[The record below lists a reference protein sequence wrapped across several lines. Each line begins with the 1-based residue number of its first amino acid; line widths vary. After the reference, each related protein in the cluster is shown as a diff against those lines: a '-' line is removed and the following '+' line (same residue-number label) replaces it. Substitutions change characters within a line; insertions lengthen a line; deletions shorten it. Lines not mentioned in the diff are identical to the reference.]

1 MIDFNHRY
9 RHGVYQVDGFSFVN
23 KVDALKLASK
33 NNKEVYWNFNDEVY
47 SAYDWSL
54 PIETSLPELY
64 KQRAQHLR
72 DKYDYLSLFFSGGA
86 DSTNVLHSFIDN
98 DIFLD
103 EIIILRP
110 FSQIK
115 HANTS
120 DKTLGNLWSEIEFAA
135 IPHLKKYIK
144 DSKTSI
150 RIIDIEET
158 TNSFLTNPRL
168 LSQWHQLN
176 YLTPFFISKN
186 SLCFTDQHWNSLY
199 NAGKSIAHIS
209 GCDKPIINFY
219 NGKYTF
225 QFNDSATTLFHFEPT
240 DILAESEMIRKQ
252 QYHEFFYWTPEMPQL
267 LIKQCQVVKQVCETD
282 LIFKML
288 FTYKDLPVQDRFVS
302 ILHHIYPSHVI
313 AIRNL
318 FTTNKPSI
326 VGTLPHQQ
334 WLANYCSSD
343 VVGKFKDI
351 IDYSKKSI
359 DTSFFIKDNSNFKLF
374 VSKQYYL

>member
-1 MIDFNHRY
+1 MIDFNHRH
-9 RHGVYQVDGFSFVN
+9 RHGVYQVDEISFVN
-23 KVDALKLASK
+23 KFDALKLASK

-47 SAYDWSL
+47 SSYDWSL
-54 PIETSLPELY
+54 PIETPLSEFY
-64 KQRAQHLR
+64 KQRAQQLR
-72 DKYDYLSLFFSGGA
+72 DKYDYLSLFFSGGV
-86 DSTNVLHSFIDN
+86 DSNNVLHSFIDN

-158 TNSFLTNPRL
+158 TNSFLTNSRL

-176 YLTPFFISKN
+176 YLTPFFISRN
-186 SLCFTDQHWNSLY
+186 SLCFTDQHWNKIY
-199 NAGKSIAHIS
+199 NAGKRIGHIS

-219 NGKYTF
+219 NKKCTF
-225 QFNDSATTLFHFEPT
+225 QFNDAATNIFHFEPT

-252 QYHEFFYWTPEMPQL
+252 QCHEFFYWTPDMPQL
-267 LIKQCQVVKQVCETD
+267 LIKQCQVVKQVCEND

-288 FTYKDLPVQDRFVS
+288 FAYKDVPVQDRFVS
-302 ILHHIYPSHVI
+302 ILPHIYPSHVN

-318 FTTNKPSI
+318 FTALKPSI
-326 VGTLPHQQ
+326 VGTLPHQK
-334 WLANYCSSD
+334 WLENYCSAE

-351 IDYSKKSI
+351 INYSKKSI
-359 DTSFFIKDNSNFKLF
+359 DPRFFINDNSNFKLF